1 MKEFIK
7 NKLGVPEN
15 WDKHDYQLARYS
27 FEDIEEVLLAYEE
40 EQLRL
45 GVVINWVAFDFYK
58 LETRPPKYGKYLIT
72 RKDGKIHWETWNG
85 SGWAYNHNEIICW
98 AEIKPPCL

>member
-27 FEDIEEVLLAYEE
+27 FEDIEEVLLAYEK

-45 GVVINWVAFDFYK
+45 GVVVGQSEQLVICKKCGSSEMYQYTK
-58 LETRPPKYGKYLIT
+58 T
-72 RKDGKIHWETWNG
+72 KDKCEDCGNIQD
-85 SGWAYNHNEIICW
+85 Y
-98 AEIKPPCL
+98 

>member
-27 FEDIEEVLLAYEE
+27 FEDIEEVLLAYEK

-45 GVVINWVAFDFYK
+45 GVVVRQSEQLCGCIEYEGVDTEGNCFYC
-58 LETRPPKYGKYLIT
+58 
-72 RKDGKIHWETWNG
+72 RKPLRENYD
-85 SGWAYNHNEIICW
+85 
-98 AEIKPPCL
+98 

>member
-27 FEDIEEVLLAYEE
+27 FEDIEEVLLAYEK

-45 GVVINWVAFDFYK
+45 GVVVGQSEQLVICKKCGSSEMYQYTK
-58 LETRPPKYGKYLIT
+58 T
-72 RKDGKIHWETWNG
+72 KDKCENCGNIQN
-85 SGWAYNHNEIICW
+85 Y
-98 AEIKPPCL
+98 